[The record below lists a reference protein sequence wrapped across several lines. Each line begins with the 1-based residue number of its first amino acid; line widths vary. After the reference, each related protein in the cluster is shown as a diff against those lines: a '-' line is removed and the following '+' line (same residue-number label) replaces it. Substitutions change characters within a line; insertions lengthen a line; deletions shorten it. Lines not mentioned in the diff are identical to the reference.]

1 MIQQERFD
9 VIVIGAGQGGG
20 PIASAFARAGRKTA
34 LIEREFAG
42 GSCVNWGCTPTKTM
56 VASGR
61 AAHVAR
67 RAADYG
73 VHTGDISIDMER
85 IRQRKRDIVEMFR
98 SGSRNGIESTER
110 LTYIEGE
117 ARFTGVKTVTVA
129 LNAGGTR
136 ELRAETIV
144 LDVGERFRRLDL
156 EAPTG
161 VILHNA
167 RSIMELDAVPE
178 HLVVIGG
185 GPVGLEFSQ
194 LFRRLGAEVTI
205 VHRSGQLPSREDPDI
220 AQAVAEILREDGI
233 AIELN
238 ATPTG
243 ITRDGD
249 DTVISIERRGGAR
262 RDDLRASHVL
272 VAIGRRPNTDTLD
285 VETTGLSRDD
295 KGYIE
300 TNDRLETAVSK
311 IYAIGDIRPGP
322 KFTHIAYDD
331 YRILKAN
338 LLDGGDR
345 TVSDRLV
352 AATTYM
358 DPQLGRIGLSETEAR
373 EQNIPYLVGTMPMT
387 SVARALETD
396 ETRGL
401 MKVLVHA
408 ETDRILGAAVLG
420 IEGGEIASMIQIAM
434 MGNLP
439 YTALRD
445 GVFAHPTL
453 AESLNN
459 VFGNLGEPAG
469 KPARSQADGVGAET

>member
-1 MIQQERFD
+1 MSQQEIFD

-20 PIASAFARAGRKTA
+20 PIASAFARDGRKTV
-34 LIEREFAG
+34 LIEREYAG

-56 VASGR
+56 IASGR

-67 RAADYG
+67 RAGDYG

-85 IRQRKRDIVEMFR
+85 VRQRTRDLVEMFR
-98 SGSRNGIESTER
+98 QGSRSGIDDTEG
-110 LTYIEGE
+110 LEYIEGE
-117 ARFTGVKTVTVA
+117 ARFTGEKVVTVA

-144 LDVGERFRRLDL
+144 LDVGERFRQLDL
-156 EAPTG
+156 EVPEG
-161 VILHNA
+161 VVLHNA
-167 RSIMELDAVPE
+167 RTIMELGEVPE
-178 HLVVIGG
+178 HLVVVGG

-194 LFRRLGAEVTI
+194 LFRRLGAKVTI
-205 VHRSGQLPSREDPDI
+205 VHRSGQLLSGEDPDI
-220 AQAVAEILREDGI
+220 AAAVADILREDGI
-233 AIELN
+233 TIELN
-238 ATPTG
+238 ASLTT
-243 ITRDGD
+243 IAKD
-249 DTVISIERRGGAR
+249 DHGTVITIERRDGTQN
-262 RDDLRASHVL
+262 DIRASHVL
-272 VAIGRRPNTDTLD
+272 VAIGRTPNTDTLE
-285 VETTGLSRDD
+285 VERTGLDLD
-295 KGYIE
+295 EKGYLA
-300 TNDRLETAVSK
+300 TNDRLETAARGV
-311 IYAIGDIRPGP
+311 YAIGDIRPGP

-338 LLDGGDR
+338 LIDGGNR

-352 AATTYM
+352 AATTFI

-373 EQNIPYLVGTMPMT
+373 KQEIPFLIGTMPMT

-408 ETDRILGAAVLG
+408 ETERILGAAILG
-420 IEGGEIASMIQIAM
+420 IEGGEIASMLQIAM
-434 MGNLP
+434 LGTLP

-453 AESLNN
+453 AESLNT
-459 VFGNLGEPAG
+459 VFGSLEEPAG
-469 KPARSQADGVGAET
+469 RQRPSEANLLTAAR